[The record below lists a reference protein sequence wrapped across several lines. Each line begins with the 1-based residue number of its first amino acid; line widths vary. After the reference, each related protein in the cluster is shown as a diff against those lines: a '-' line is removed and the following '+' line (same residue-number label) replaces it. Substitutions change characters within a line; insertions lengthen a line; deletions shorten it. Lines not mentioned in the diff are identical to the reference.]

1 MARTPQAIID
11 EIQDLYLSDSLPWII
26 GYSGGKDSTASLQ
39 LIWNA
44 IASLPED
51 RRRFKP
57 IHVISTDT
65 LVENPVIAAWVDLS
79 LTRMKLAAFSQRLPF
94 NPHRLIPALENR
106 FWVNLI
112 GKGYPAPRNKFRW
125 CTDRLKISA
134 STRFIQ
140 ELSEANG
147 EAILVLGQRRGESQA
162 RDKVID
168 NYKQSTRDR
177 LSRNKDPKLSR
188 VWVYLPI
195 ESWSS
200 DDVWE
205 YIIQTPNPWG
215 IDNQDLFNIY
225 RGATP
230 DAECP
235 IVVDKST
242 PSCGD
247 SRFGCYV
254 CTMVSQD
261 KSMAAMIQNDADKA
275 WMQPIMNFRDK
286 FLASTGEDGD
296 RKHRDFRRL
305 NGRLTVLRERLVHGP
320 YSQERRRI
328 LLLELLKAQRDAA
341 EGGQRNRYGQIE
353 LISIEELD
361 EIRRIWVQE
370 KGEIEDFV
378 PGIFQEATG
387 QQYPGRELDP
397 MPLERSDLVL
407 LKRVAGHWSLR
418 HQPVDDPAAR
428 RERRLELYKL
438 LRTLLANSFRGLQSR
453 QRSRQLDEVSAL
465 LRSFAFVD
473 ERDALSFAL
482 VHHPDKKSVTS
493 FLEAADETSGDGD
506 DDLLTQDLQSEP
518 TRKVIPIS
526 VTNDLLV

>member
-1 MARTPQAIID
+1 MTTSAAEIIA
-11 EIQDLYLSDSLPWII
+11 EIQDLYLSDSLPWVV

-39 LIWNA
+39 LIWLA
-44 IASLPED
+44 VSALPEG

-65 LVENPVIAAWVDLS
+65 LVENPVIAAWVEVS
-79 LTRMKLAAFSQRLPF
+79 LAQMSVASISQRLPF
-94 NPHRLIPALENR
+94 QAHRLTPALENR

-112 GKGYPAPRNKFRW
+112 GKGYPSPRPKFRW

-134 STRFIQ
+134 STKFIQ
-140 ELSEANG
+140 ELSETNG

-168 NYKQSTRDR
+168 QYKGSTRDK

-195 ESWSS
+195 ETWSS

-215 IDNQDLFNIY
+215 IDNQDLFDIY

-235 IVVDKST
+235 IVVDKTT

-254 CTMVSQD
+254 CTMVTQD
-261 KSMAAMIQNDADKA
+261 KSMAAMIQNDAEKA
-275 WMQPIMNFRDK
+275 WMQPIMEFRDK
-286 FLASTGEDGD
+286 FLAVDD
-296 RKHRDFRRL
+296 REHRDFRRL
-305 NGRLTVLRERLVHGP
+305 NGRITILRDRLVHGP
-320 YSQERRRI
+320 YSQERRHR
-328 LLLELLKAQRDAA
+328 LLTELLRAQAA
-341 EGGQRNRYGQIE
+341 AIQGGTKKGYGQIE

-361 EIRRIWVQE
+361 EIRRIWVKV
-370 KGEIEDFV
+370 KGEIEDALPRLYSKV
-378 PGIFQEATG
+378 LGEP
-387 QQYPGRELDP
+387 YPGKELEP
-397 MPLERSDLVL
+397 MPLDMSDLVL
-407 LKRVAGHWSLR
+407 LKRVAGHWSMR
-418 HQPVDDPAAR
+418 NQPTHDPVVR

-438 LRTLLANSFRGLQSR
+438 LRTLLATSFRGMQSR
-453 QRSRQLDEVSAL
+453 KRSKQLDEVTDL
-465 LRSFAFVD
+465 LKAFAFID
-473 ERDALSFAL
+473 EADALKFAR
-482 VHHPDKKSVTS
+482 VHHIDANPEPLGIS
-493 FLEAADETSGDGD
+493 TSGSQDEEILEQDHVSDG
-506 DDLLTQDLQSEP
+506 S
-518 TRKVIPIS
+518 RKVIPIA
-526 VTNDLLV
+526 VTRDLFV